1 MGIIRKQ
8 SIYSS
13 IFIYIG
19 FAIGAV
25 NILILFPKY
34 FTTEQFGLTRLL
46 LDVSL
51 LFSTVSTFA
60 TVPVTYKFYPFYNS
74 YLPRKK
80 NDLPFLTSLAAT
92 IGCFLLL
99 TLITIFKDYIVRKF
113 GERSPLFVTHYA
125 LLYPLTISL
134 TFFSLFEAYAWSLHK
149 TILTNFLRE
158 VVFRIIVLLVMLMY
172 AFNFFSFETFLS
184 LYSLV
189 YLPSALILLFF
200 LIKSGK
206 FPINFSISDVT
217 KRLYRKIVSFGLFIF
232 SGSVL
237 NVMSRTIDLI
247 IISSQSAGGLSD
259 AGVFAIATYMI
270 QIMEVPQRSIV
281 AIAIPIIS
289 QAWKDRNMK
298 QISELYKKTSLN
310 LLIFGLAIWGA
321 LLLNMDN
328 AISFLG
334 PAYEP
339 AKMIVIIMGTAKIID
354 LGTGLNSQIL
364 LLSKYW
370 RIDFITNMLF
380 VLISIPL
387 NYTLINHYGVIG
399 SAFANLIALTVF
411 NSIRFF
417 YIWKLYKMQPLTVQT
432 IYALLIAL
440 ICFGV
445 TAIIPSFPNLFIDVA
460 VKAIVYV
467 GLFGSAILFFK
478 VSEDLNGLFTQ
489 TVQRL
494 KSR

>member
-13 IFIYIG
+13 IFIYSG

-51 LFSTVSTFA
+51 LFSTVSTLA
-60 TVPVTYKFYPFYNS
+60 TVPVTYKFYPFYNG

-80 NDLPFLTSLAAT
+80 NDLPFLTCTAAV

-99 TLITIFKDYIVRKF
+99 TLITIFKSFIIRKF

-125 LLYPLTISL
+125 LLYPLTVTL
-134 TFFSLFEAYAWSLHK
+134 TFFSLFEAYAWSLRK
-149 TILTNFLRE
+149 TVLTNFLRE
-158 VVFRIIVLLVMLMY
+158 VAFRLVVLLVMLLY
-172 AFNFFSFETFLS
+172 VFRLLSIESFLHF
-184 LYSLV
+184 YSLV
-189 YLPSALILLFF
+189 YLPSTLLLLFY
-200 LIKSGK
+200 LVRSKN
-206 FPINFSISDVT
+206 FPINFTVSSVT
-217 KRLYRKIVSFGLFIF
+217 KRLYRKIVSFGLLIF

-237 NVMSRTIDLI
+237 NVMSRTVDLI

-281 AIAIPIIS
+281 AIAVPIIS

-298 QISELYKKTSLN
+298 QIGELYQKTSLN
-310 LLIFGLAIWGA
+310 LLIFGLAIWGT

-328 AISFLG
+328 AIAFLG
-334 PAYEP
+334 STYAP
-339 AKMIVIIMGTAKIID
+339 AKTIVLIMGTAKIID

-387 NYTLINHYGVIG
+387 NYTLINRYGVIG

-411 NSIRFF
+411 NGVRFT
-417 YIWKLYKMQPLTVQT
+417 YIWKLYNLHPFTAHT
-432 IYALLIAL
+432 IYALLIAFACFSITYL
-440 ICFGV
+440 IPPL
-445 TAIIPSFPNLFIDVA
+445 TNLYIDIA
-460 VKAIVYV
+460 VNTVIYL
-467 GLFGSAILFFK
+467 GLFVSAILYFR
-478 VSEDLNGLFTQ
+478 VSEDINGLMVQ
-489 TVQRL
+489 TLERF
-494 KSR
+494 KSK